1 MSSCEYFPVVILKTH
16 VGVPHKTDS
25 SHTRCQMEILYLLT
39 NVCSFVSCWKKIGV
53 YTLSVYTFK
62 LKHNNIS
69 FIDKY
74 LDQNQN
80 KYLENAEIKSEL

>member
-1 MSSCEYFPVVILKTH
+1 
-16 VGVPHKTDS
+16 
-25 SHTRCQMEILYLLT
+25 MEILYLLT
-39 NVCSFVSCWKKIGV
+39 NVCSFISDWKKIGV

-62 LKHNNIS
+62 LKYNNIS